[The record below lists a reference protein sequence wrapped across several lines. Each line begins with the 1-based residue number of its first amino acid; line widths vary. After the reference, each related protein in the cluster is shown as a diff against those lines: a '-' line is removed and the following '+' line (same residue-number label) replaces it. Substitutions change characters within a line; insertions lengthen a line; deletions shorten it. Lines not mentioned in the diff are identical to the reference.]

1 MIQFYDRYIRF
12 ETISNKE
19 LDQWKVDY
27 QLFIKKAIQNT
38 RGDRYLSKNP
48 PNTGR
53 INTLLAMFPDAKFI
67 FIHRNPIEVFLSTQ
81 NFYRKMLPP
90 LQLQG
95 INTDQIDTNIIAI
108 YKKIMG
114 DYLQDKEKIPANNL
128 VEVSYKEL
136 EKSPQAVLQN
146 IYTHL
151 ELDNFEQAF
160 PSFEHYIE
168 KMKSY
173 HKNKH
178 CIGKNQLD
186 TILKEWRFF
195 MDLYTYEMPKN
206 VIVE

>member
-1 MIQFYDRYIRF
+1 M
-12 ETISNKE
+12 
-19 LDQWKVDY
+19 
-27 QLFIKKAIQNT
+27 
-38 RGDRYLSKNP
+38 
-48 PNTGR
+48 
-53 INTLLAMFPDAKFI
+53 
-67 FIHRNPIEVFLSTQ
+67 
-81 NFYRKMLPP
+81 
-90 LQLQG
+90 
-95 INTDQIDTNIIAI
+95 IIAI

-128 VEVSYKEL
+128 VEISYKEL

-178 CIGKNQLD
+178 CIGKDQLD

-195 MDLYTYEMPKN
+195 LDLYTYEMPKN